1 MFFNKKWDNCG
12 CHSGIGKDGKIGNH
26 GERFGSKTIAINASG
41 HCFDK
46 LTADGIIMTWA
57 NFGFNASGNTQ
68 PRDNIY
74 RAYIQPN
81 IDIYS
86 DIDLNDVSTW
96 TSLSYRASQKIIIS
110 QLSSTSCAIEVEII
124 NFNNKI
130 KKYND
135 DYYLEL
141 DFKIIEETLQD
152 TDCYNVEWDQTS
164 ISYISLTGETGHK
177 GIKGD
182 TGGTGLQGPQGNKG
196 LQGNRGPKGLQGP
209 QGPQGP
215 QGFMGL
221 TGNVIRGPK
230 GIQGPQGPQGPQGDV
245 GLQGSIGQRGPKGIQ
260 GPQGPQRGPQGD
272 IGLQGSI
279 GPTGPKG
286 IQGPQG
292 PQGPQGDYPTIS
304 IIGPQ
309 GPRGPQGNRGEDVNS
324 PITGPQGIE
333 GLPGPLGPDGYQG
346 QKGPQGDP
354 SYNVFF
360 DSSSNFNGEKR
371 WNYSTIPFVEELVIS
386 KKGGYFSKKI
396 TYFKNVAQNRW
407 PWKTAGN
414 CYNHEIGEVIFEDN
428 YIRIFNYPIENNKRR
443 INIHVIKFPE
453 GNTGGTMIGGVGAII
468 VGGGGGG
475 GSTIDVSHNILLTQ
489 ETFHSYDINHEVYDG
504 TDDDNEDE
512 WHIVGKRGSFQ
523 RGGHRFFSTQLTNN
537 SKNAERTPSQVG
549 NSDGYDFIIHA
560 TNGGDFP
567 NSRHLIKL
575 SYMSEPSEY
584 YWPFYKISIFYSQHS
599 EPAPIWK
606 MTHINIERYENDN
619 LGRTSSI
626 KF

>member
-182 TGGTGLQGPQGNKG
+182 IGDTGPQGPQGNKG

-215 QGFMGL
+215 QGFMGR
-221 TGNVIRGPK
+221 TGNVIQGPKGIQGPQGPQGPQGDVGLQGNIGPRGPK

-245 GLQGSIGQRGPKGIQ
+245 GLQGSIG
-260 GPQGPQRGPQGD
+260 
-272 IGLQGSI
+272 
-279 GPTGPKG
+279 PTGPKG

-292 PQGPQGDYPTIS
+292 PQGPQGDNATIS

-309 GPRGPQGNRGEDVNS
+309 GLRGPQGNRGEDVQF
-324 PITGPQGIE
+324 TTRGPQGIV

-371 WNYSTIPFVEELVIS
+371 WNYSVLPGVEELVIS
-386 KKGGYFSKKI
+386 KKGGYFQKKI
-396 TYFKNVAQNRW
+396 TYFKNVAQGRW
-407 PWKTAGN
+407 PWQRTGV
-414 CYNHEIGEVIFEDN
+414 CSNHEIGKVIFEDN
-428 YIRIFNYPIENNKRR
+428 YIRLFAYPFDNIVEDRI

-453 GNTGGTMIGGVGAII
+453 GNTGGTMIGGVGAIV
-468 VGGGGGG
+468 VGGRGGG
-475 GSTIDVSHNILLTQ
+475 GSTIDVSHNILLTR
-489 ETFHSYDINHEVYDG
+489 ESFHSYDNLHRVYNNDG
-504 TDDDNEDE
+504 ELY
-512 WHIVGKRGSFQ
+512 HIVGKQGWGNKA
-523 RGGHRFFSTQLTNN
+523 GGHYFFSTQLTNN
-537 SKNAERTPSQVG
+537 SKNAERTPSQAE
-549 NSDGYDFIIHA
+549 NSDGFDFHIDH
-560 TNGGDFP
+560 TWMGDFP

-575 SYMSEPSEY
+575 SHMSEPSEY
-584 YWPFYKISIFYSQHS
+584 YWPFYKISISYSEDPS
-599 EPAPIWK
+599 MLTKWK

>member
-182 TGGTGLQGPQGNKG
+182 IGDTGPQGPQGNKG

-215 QGFMGL
+215 QGFMGR
-221 TGNVIRGPK
+221 TGNVIQGPK

-245 GLQGSIGQRGPKGIQ
+245 GLQGN
-260 GPQGPQRGPQGD
+260 
-272 IGLQGSI
+272 I
-279 GPTGPKG
+279 GPRGPKG

-292 PQGPQGDYPTIS
+292 PQGPQGDAVSYTHLTLPT
-304 IIGPQ
+304 
-309 GPRGPQGNRGEDVNS
+309 
-324 PITGPQGIE
+324 
-333 GLPGPLGPDGYQG
+333 
-346 QKGPQGDP
+346 
-354 SYNVFF
+354 
-360 DSSSNFNGEKR
+360 KR
-371 WNYSTIPFVEELVIS
+371 
-386 KKGGYFSKKI
+386 
-396 TYFKNVAQNRW
+396 
-407 PWKTAGN
+407 
-414 CYNHEIGEVIFEDN
+414 
-428 YIRIFNYPIENNKRR
+428 
-443 INIHVIKFPE
+443 
-453 GNTGGTMIGGVGAII
+453 I
-468 VGGGGGG
+468 V
-475 GSTIDVSHNILLTQ
+475 
-489 ETFHSYDINHEVYDG
+489 
-504 TDDDNEDE
+504 
-512 WHIVGKRGSFQ
+512 
-523 RGGHRFFSTQLTNN
+523 
-537 SKNAERTPSQVG
+537 
-549 NSDGYDFIIHA
+549 
-560 TNGGDFP
+560 
-567 NSRHLIKL
+567 
-575 SYMSEPSEY
+575 
-584 YWPFYKISIFYSQHS
+584 
-599 EPAPIWK
+599 
-606 MTHINIERYENDN
+606 
-619 LGRTSSI
+619 
-626 KF
+626 